1 MVLTDQPGD
10 KSWPITG
17 TSYILVQKNQDD
29 PAKAEAMLK
38 FFDWC
43 FKNGS
48 DQAIEL
54 HYVPIP
60 TKVCNL
66 VRSLWAKE
74 ITASGK
80 LVWK

>member
-17 TSYILVQKNQDD
+17 ASYILIHKDQTDS
-29 PAKAEAMLK
+29 AKAEAMLK

-48 DQAIEL
+48 EQAIEL

-60 TKVCNL
+60 PKVSAL
-66 VRSLWAKE
+66 VRNLWAKE
-74 ITASGK
+74 ITSGGK
-80 LVWK
+80 VVWK